1 MRIWHLNLTR
11 AVLRVDGIPTAVR
24 RLADAQRALGADVD
38 VFSGGGP
45 AAIAGVRD
53 RLAGAGGRPDTVHFH
68 SVFRPLHALVSRR
81 LVELG
86 VPYVV
91 SPHSGYAP
99 ESLARRQ
106 LLKRPYTQLV
116 ERRFVAAA
124 SGASCLTEAE
134 RDDLRRFSPGFRGHA
149 VVVPN
154 VVDIAGAAKGWTL
167 PSGGRPQVVT
177 LCRYDVRQKGL
188 DRLAA
193 LARCCPEMDF
203 VVHGEQ
209 DKNEGFLTD
218 RLRRL
223 APPNFFL
230 RPPVFGPDKA
240 AILAGASVFV
250 LLSRWEGLSMSLV
263 EALAAG
269 VPCAVSR
276 YVGRTL
282 PALGEGAGLVLD
294 SDAATASTQLR
305 SAIADP
311 DRLVALS
318 EAGTAYAAATF
329 QPDEVARRT
338 LECYRRL
345 APASPAPVRSSR

>member
-1 MRIWHLNLTR
+1 VARRLHEL
-11 AVLRVDGIPTAVR
+11 GIP
-24 RLADAQRALGADVD
+24 
-38 VFSGGGP
+38 
-45 AAIAGVRD
+45 
-53 RLAGAGGRPDTVHFH
+53 
-68 SVFRPLHALVSRR
+68 
-81 LVELG
+81 
-86 VPYVV
+86 YVI

-106 LLKRPYTQLV
+106 LLKRPYTHLV

-124 SGASCLTEAE
+124 GAASCLTEAE
-134 RDDLRRFSPGFRGHA
+134 RDDLRRFSPGFRGRA

-154 VVDIAGAAKGWTL
+154 VVDGAGMARPWAP
-167 PSGGRPQVVT
+167 PSAGRPQLVT

-209 DKNEGFLTD
+209 DKNEAFLTD

-230 RPPVFGPDKA
+230 RPPVFGADKEA
-240 AILAGASVFV
+240 VLAGAGMFL

-269 VPCAVSR
+269 VPCAVST

-282 PALGEGAGLVLD
+282 PALGDGAGLVLD
-294 SDAATASTQLR
+294 GNPASAASQLR
-305 SAIADP
+305 AVVGDPSRMLAMSA
-311 DRLVALS
+311 
-318 EAGTAYAAATF
+318 AGRAYAAATF
-329 QPDEVARRT
+329 EPEKVARQS
-338 LECYRRL
+338 LECYRGVM
-345 APASPAPVRSSR
+345 AASPEPVGTGR

>member
-1 MRIWHLNLTR
+1 MRIWHLNLRR
-11 AVLRVDGIPTAVR
+11 AALRVDGIPTAVG
-24 RLADAQRALGADVD
+24 RLAGAQRALGADVE
-38 VFSGGGP
+38 VFGSGG
-45 AAIAGVRD
+45 AAAVVAVRE
-53 RLAGAGGRPDTVHFH
+53 RLAAGDRPDAAHFH
-68 SVFRPLHALVSRR
+68 SVFRPLHALLARR

-99 ESLARRQ
+99 ESLARRH

-124 SGASCLTEAE
+124 SAASCLTDAE
-134 RDDLRRFSPGFRGHA
+134 QEDLRRFSPGFRGLT

-154 VVDIAGAAKGWTL
+154 ALDGAGATVRWV
-167 PSGGRPQVVT
+167 PPDGRPQVVT

-188 DRLAA
+188 DRLAV
-193 LARCCPEMDF
+193 LARRCPDVDF

-209 DKNEGFLTD
+209 DKNEAFLTD

-230 RPPVFGPDKA
+230 RPPVFGGAKA
-240 AILAGASVFV
+240 ETLARASLFA

-269 VPCAVSR
+269 VPCAVSAD
-276 YVGRTL
+276 VGRTL
-282 PALGEGAGLVLD
+282 PALAAGAGLVLD
-294 SDAATASTQLR
+294 DEPTVAATQLR

-311 DRLVALS
+311 ARLATLS
-318 EAGTAYAAATF
+318 DAGTAYAMHAF
-329 QPDEVARRT
+329 RPEDVARRT
-338 LECYRRL
+338 LACYRSVT
-345 APASPAPVRSSR
+345 ASPDPVGSGR

>member
-1 MRIWHLNLTR
+1 VRIWHLNLTR

-24 RLADAQRALGADVD
+24 RLADAQRLLGADVD
-38 VFSGGGP
+38 VFAGGGP
-45 AAIAGVRD
+45 AAVAGVRD
-53 RLAGAGGRPDTVHFH
+53 RLAGGSDRPDVVHFH
-68 SVFRPLHALVSRR
+68 SVFRPLHALVARR
-81 LVELG
+81 LNELG
-86 VPYVV
+86 VPYVI

-106 LLKRPYTQLV
+106 LLKRPYTHLV

-124 SGASCLTEAE
+124 GAASCLTEAE
-134 RDDLRRFSPGFRGHA
+134 RDDLRRFSPGFCGRA

-154 VVDIAGAAKGWTL
+154 VVDGASMARPWVPPAGD
-167 PSGGRPQVVT
+167 RPQLVT

-209 DKNEGFLTD
+209 DKNEGFLTE

-230 RPPVFGPDKA
+230 RPPVFGADKEA
-240 AILAGASVFV
+240 VLAGASLFV

-269 VPCAVSR
+269 VPCAVSA

-294 SDAATASTQLR
+294 GDAVSAADQLR
-305 SAIADP
+305 AVVGDP
-311 DRLVALS
+311 ARMVALS
-318 EAGTAYAAATF
+318 AAGRAYAAATF
-329 QPDEVARRT
+329 QPEQVARQT
-338 LECYRRL
+338 FECYRG
-345 APASPAPVRSSR
+345 AMPAGREPVGSGR